1 MEIWIWF
8 PNPHFC
14 IFLKNSK
21 TGVSPHLVPPIFFTA
36 PPHLPQ
42 LGDSGGRSPPE
53 SLDKQY
59 GALFEERNATNHIF
73 GRKAPK
79 YGTSP
84 AGAAAPAAPAGAIL
98 VTLQRLNVFEKFQNP
113 VITRDK
119 IDIVRLRMAV
129 QVVTRPHYALY
140 FNFHFISQMVKIHQK
155 MAPLRSA
162 HFLM

>member
-1 MEIWIWF
+1 MD
-8 PNPHFC
+8 
-14 IFLKNSK
+14 
-21 TGVSPHLVPPIFFTA
+21 LVPKSTFLHIFEKFQNWVVPPLGAPNFFTA
-36 PPHLPQ
+36 PTHLPQ